1 MYIKKCI
8 KQQLLS
14 ANAIKARKQQFPSA
28 AGDING
34 NGACDQ
40 LTKPVDTYVCIYG
53 MYVCMHICVYVYRL
67 LLVPLK

>member
-40 LTKPVDTYVCIYG
+40 LTKPVDI
-53 MYVCMHICVYVYRL
+53 YVCMCVCIFVCMCTDYWLYR
-67 LLVPLK
+67 

>member
-40 LTKPVDTYVCIYG
+40 LTKPVDTCLYVYMVCMCVCIF
-53 MYVCMHICVYVYRL
+53 VCMCTDYWLYR
-67 LLVPLK
+67 